1 MNHVTFFARTKCI
14 FVFLLLMLVDVG
26 PVPVT
31 ALMGLFIITFRPA
44 WFKELVDQIYSAE
57 TSIESDRNK

>member
-1 MNHVTFFARTKCI
+1 M
-14 FVFLLLMLVDVG
+14 LMLIDVG

-31 ALMGLFIITFRPA
+31 AMMGLFIITFRPA